1 MNTITIIGNLGQ
13 DPVARFTTTGQ
24 KVTSFNVATR
34 ARKGGED
41 ITSWFKITI
50 WGDRFDK
57 MMTHLKKGS
66 YIVVVGELSKP
77 EIYTDKT
84 GKAQIQVEVTASALH
99 FMPSS
104 KGADGAKP
112 AHTPSQSSFGE
123 AQASGSDEELPF

>member
-1 MNTITIIGNLGQ
+1 
-13 DPVARFTTTGQ
+13 
-24 KVTSFNVATR
+24 
-34 ARKGGED
+34 
-41 ITSWFKITI
+41 
-50 WGDRFDK
+50 
-57 MMTHLKKGS
+57 
-66 YIVVVGELSKP
+66 VGELSKP

-99 FMPSS
+99 FMPSI